1 VTASSLAQSEL
12 KELLHY
18 DPDTGIFTRA
28 KPMGRFNRYKI
39 GSEIGTH
46 HEGYKRIF
54 LFKRQYYAHQLAW
67 LYIHGVWP
75 SSEIDHINI
84 VKHDNRIINLR
95 LVTRSQNIQNIGLQS
110 NNTSGFKGVSWWA
123 NRWHAQITVNLKQIH
138 LGAFINLD
146 DAVAARKQAEEQ
158 LHTHR
163 IVA

>member
-1 VTASSLAQSEL
+1 MAPCSLAQSQL
-12 KELLHY
+12 KEILHY

-39 GSEIGTH
+39 GSEIGTY

-110 NNTSGFKGVSWWA
+110 NNSSGFKGVSWWA
-123 NRWHAQITVNLKQIH
+123 NRWHAQITVNLKKIH

-146 DAVAARKQAEEQ
+146 DAIAARKQAEEQ
-158 LHTHR
+158 LHSHR
-163 IVA
+163 NVA

>member
-1 VTASSLAQSEL
+1 MTAPSLTQSEL
-12 KELLHY
+12 KEILNY

-39 GSEIGTH
+39 GSEIWTH

-95 LVTRSQNIQNIGLQS
+95 LVTRSQNIQNIRLQS

-123 NRWHAQITVNLKQIH
+123 NRWWASIGLDNKRIH

-146 DAVAARKQAEEQ
+146 DAIAARKQAEEQ
-158 LHTHR
+158 YHSHR
-163 IVA
+163 VVA